1 MEKLNC
7 SYISLGFLLGIISSI
22 HCFSMCGPLT
32 FFFLKKKENQM
43 KMKMKNKNQMKMK
56 NKNEM
61 LKKNFNNFNYQIGR
75 MISYILLGYIFGT
88 IGYRLNL
95 IGYQKKTS
103 LFLGGNIIFSSLMKR
118 NHLIIK
124 NPLYFLLN
132 LLNKL
137 IFLKKNFFFL
147 KGLFNGLIPCSIVY
161 IAISIAISIGKSLLG
176 GIFMFYFGLGTV
188 PMMFTLFS
196 NLLIFK
202 KILLNNITLF
212 KIIMGFILLI
222 RGLGIIDFYP
232 KLIKIRK

>member
-32 FFFLKKKENQM
+32 FFFLKLK
-43 KMKMKNKNQMKMK
+43 
-56 NKNEM
+56 

-95 IGYQKKTS
+95 IGFQKKTS

-124 NPLYFLLN
+124 NPLYFLLK
-132 LLNKL
+132 KL
-137 IFLKKNFFFL
+137 IFLKKNFLFL

-161 IAISIAISIGKSLLG
+161 IAISLALSRGNSLLG

-196 NLLIFK
+196 IKNLLIFNLK
-202 KILLNNITLF
+202 KILLNNITLL

-222 RGLGIIDFYP
+222 RGL
-232 KLIKIRK
+232 LIKTSGKR

>member
-22 HCFSMCGPLT
+22 HCFSMCGPIT
-32 FFFLKKKENQM
+32 FFFLKKKI
-43 KMKMKNKNQMKMK
+43 
-56 NKNEM
+56 KNEM
-61 LKKNFNNFNYQIGR
+61 LKKNLNNFNYQIGR

-88 IGYRLNL
+88 IGYRFNL

-118 NHLIIK
+118 NHLIMK
-124 NPLYFLLN
+124 NPLYFI
-132 LLNKL
+132 LNKL
-137 IFLKKNFFFL
+137 ICLKQNL
-147 KGLFNGLIPCSIVY
+147 VKGLFNGLIPCSIVY
-161 IAISIAISIGKSLLG
+161 IAISIAISIGNSLLG

-202 KILLNNITLF
+202 KILLNNITLL

-232 KLIKIRK
+232 KLIIEESCRRG

>member
-7 SYISLGFLLGIISSI
+7 SYISIGFLLGIISSI
-22 HCFSMCGPLT
+22 HCFSMCGPIT
-32 FFFLKKKENQM
+32 FFFLKKKENQI
-43 KMKMKNKNQMKMK
+43 
-56 NKNEM
+56 KNEM
-61 LKKNFNNFNYQIGR
+61 LKKNLNNFNYQIGR

-88 IGYRLNL
+88 IGDRFNL

-103 LFLGGNIIFSSLMKR
+103 LFLGGNIIFSSLIKR
-118 NHLIIK
+118 NHLIMK
-124 NPLYFLLN
+124 NPLYFI
-132 LLNKL
+132 LNKL
-137 IFLKKNFFFL
+137 ICLKQNFFFL

-161 IAISIAISIGKSLLG
+161 IAISIAISIGNSLLG

-196 NLLIFK
+196 IKNLLIFK
-202 KILLNNITLF
+202 KILLNNITLL

-232 KLIKIRK
+232 KLIKMKIEESCRRG

>member
-32 FFFLKKKENQM
+32 FFFLKLK
-43 KMKMKNKNQMKMK
+43 
-56 NKNEM
+56 

-124 NPLYFLLN
+124 NPLYFLLK
-132 LLNKL
+132 KL
-137 IFLKKNFFFL
+137 IFLKKNFLFL

-161 IAISIAISIGKSLLG
+161 IAISLAISRGNSLLG

-196 NLLIFK
+196 IKNLLIFNLK
-202 KILLNNITLF
+202 KILLNNITFL

-222 RGLGIIDFYP
+222 RGLGIIDFSP
-232 KLIKIRK
+232 KLIKTSGKR

>member
-22 HCFSMCGPLT
+22 HCFSMCGPIT
-32 FFFLKKKENQM
+32 FFFLKKKENQ
-43 KMKMKNKNQMKMK
+43 
-56 NKNEM
+56 M

-124 NPLYFLLN
+124 NPLYFLLK
-132 LLNKL
+132 KL

-161 IAISIAISIGKSLLG
+161 IAISIAISIGNSLLG

-196 NLLIFK
+196 ISIKNLLIFNLK
-202 KILLNNITLF
+202 KILNITLL
-212 KIIMGFILLI
+212 KIIMGFLLLI
-222 RGLGIIDFYP
+222 RGLGIIDFSPNP
-232 KLIKIRK
+232 KLIYGKESCRRG

>member
-22 HCFSMCGPLT
+22 HCFSMCGPIT
-32 FFFLKKKENQM
+32 FFFLKKKENQ
-43 KMKMKNKNQMKMK
+43 
-56 NKNEM
+56 M

-124 NPLYFLLN
+124 NPLYFLLK
-132 LLNKL
+132 KL

-161 IAISIAISIGKSLLG
+161 IAISIAISIGNSLLG

-196 NLLIFK
+196 ISIKNLLIFNLK
-202 KILLNNITLF
+202 KILNITLL
-212 KIIMGFILLI
+212 KIIMGFLLLI

-232 KLIKIRK
+232 NPKLIYGKESCRRG

>member
-7 SYISLGFLLGIISSI
+7 SYISIGFLLGIISSI
-22 HCFSMCGPLT
+22 HCFSMCGPIT
-32 FFFLKKKENQM
+32 FFFLKKKEN
-43 KMKMKNKNQMKMK
+43 KIKI
-56 NKNEM
+56 
-61 LKKNFNNFNYQIGR
+61 KKNLNNFNYQIGR

-88 IGYRLNL
+88 IGYRFNL

-103 LFLGGNIIFSSLMKR
+103 LFLGGNIIFSSLIKR
-118 NHLIIK
+118 NNLIMK
-124 NPLYFLLN
+124 NPLYFIF
-132 LLNKL
+132 NKL
-137 IFLKKNFFFL
+137 IFLKKNFV

-161 IAISIAISIGKSLLG
+161 LAISIAISIGNSFFG

-202 KILLNNITLF
+202 KILLNNITLL

-232 KLIKIRK
+232 KLIIEESCRRG

>member
-1 MEKLNC
+1 MEKLKLNC
-7 SYISLGFLLGIISSI
+7 SYISIGFLLGLISSI

-32 FFFLKKKENQM
+32 FCWLKKHF
-43 KMKMKNKNQMKMK
+43 
-56 NKNEM
+56 
-61 LKKNFNNFNYQIGR
+61 KNFKNFKNFTYQIGR

-103 LFLGGNIIFSSLMKR
+103 LFLGGNIIFSSLIKR

-124 NPLYFLLN
+124 NPLYFLLKKLICLKQN
-132 LLNKL
+132 FFLLRGLLNG
-137 IFLKKNFFFL
+137 FL
-147 KGLFNGLIPCSIVY
+147 PCSIVY
-161 IAISIAISIGKSLLG
+161 IAISIAISIGNSLLG

-196 NLLIFK
+196 IKNLLIFNLK

-212 KIIMGFILLI
+212 KIIMGFLLFI

-232 KLIKIRK
+232 KLIKKRRII

>member
-22 HCFSMCGPLT
+22 HCFSMCGPIT
-32 FFFLKKKENQM
+32 FFFLK
-43 KMKMKNKNQMKMK
+43 
-56 NKNEM
+56 

-103 LFLGGNIIFSSLMKR
+103 FFLGGNIIFSSLMKR

-124 NPLYFLLN
+124 NPLYFLLK
-132 LLNKL
+132 KL

-161 IAISIAISIGKSLLG
+161 IAISLAISRGNSLLG

-196 NLLIFK
+196 IKNLLIFNLK
-202 KILLNNITLF
+202 KILLNNITLL
-212 KIIMGFILLI
+212 KIIMGFLLLI
-222 RGLGIIDFYP
+222 RGFIDFYP
-232 KLIKIRK
+232 KLIKTSGKR

>member
-43 KMKMKNKNQMKMK
+43 T

-124 NPLYFLLN
+124 NPLYFLLK
-132 LLNKL
+132 KL
-137 IFLKKNFFFL
+137 IFLKNNFFFL

-161 IAISIAISIGKSLLG
+161 IAISLALSIGNSLLG

-222 RGLGIIDFYP
+222 RGLGIIYFYP

>member
-43 KMKMKNKNQMKMK
+43 T

-61 LKKNFNNFNYQIGR
+61 LKKNFKNFNYQIGR

-103 LFLGGNIIFSSLMKR
+103 FFLGGNIIFSSLMKR

-124 NPLYFLLN
+124 NPLYFLLK
-132 LLNKL
+132 KL
-137 IFLKKNFFFL
+137 IFFKKNFLFL

-161 IAISIAISIGKSLLG
+161 IAISIAISIGNSLLG

>member
-7 SYISLGFLLGIISSI
+7 SYISIGFLLGIISSI
-22 HCFSMCGPLT
+22 HCFSMCGPIT
-32 FFFLKKKENQM
+32 FFFLKKKE
-43 KMKMKNKNQMKMK
+43 KKI
-56 NKNEM
+56 KNEM
-61 LKKNFNNFNYQIGR
+61 LKKNLNNFNYQIGR

-88 IGYRLNL
+88 IGYRFNL

-103 LFLGGNIIFSSLMKR
+103 LFLGGNIIFSSLIKR
-118 NHLIIK
+118 NHLIMK
-124 NPLYFLLN
+124 NPLYFILK
-132 LLNKL
+132 KL
-137 IFLKKNFFFL
+137 ICLKQNL
-147 KGLFNGLIPCSIVY
+147 VKGLFNGLIPCSIVY
-161 IAISIAISIGKSLLG
+161 IAISIAISIGNSLLG

-202 KILLNNITLF
+202 KILLNNITLL

-232 KLIKIRK
+232 KLIIEESCRRG